1 MTDIIAAMDET
12 AVNQVLPVAEATLG
26 IVTGT
31 GSSSLGPITVQHG
44 ASGWFSGGV
53 AHLFPPD
60 IVRIAECTLH
70 YDTHLT
76 LLFDLSSIIPD
87 IHFPGIKIKIFK
99 KWVVIV
105 PAFTINWPTVKIPVS
120 HSGTLVFTG
129 TFRLQTVFVNP
140 NWRVNAV
147 IQSVP
152 LLQLTPAASLL
163 IGLIGVAAGVALAGI
178 PFIGLYL
185 AGAVI
190 GITAAIGIAGA
201 TGLLGLMLTP
211 LVSGAVFPLYSQ
223 PKHFP
228 LLPAAGA
235 LDPAVYINLASV
247 GAFVINSGEPEL
259 KLLTD
264 ITP

>member
-1 MTDIIAAMDET
+1 MSDIIAVMDET

-26 IVTGT
+26 IVSGT
-31 GSSSLGPITVQHG
+31 GSSSLGPFQVQHS

-53 AHLFPPD
+53 VSLFPSAT
-60 IVRIAECTLH
+60 VRIAECTFH
-70 YDTHLT
+70 YSTHLD
-76 LLFDLSSIIPD
+76 LQFDLSNIIPNVY
-87 IHFPGIKIKIFK
+87 FPGIKIKIFK
-99 KWVVIV
+99 HWVVII
-105 PAFTINWPTVKIPVS
+105 PAFTINWPTVSIPVS
-120 HSGTLVFTG
+120 HSGTIVFTAN
-129 TFRLQTVFVNP
+129 FRLQTVFVNP
-140 NWRVNAV
+140 DWRVNAV

-152 LLQLTPAASLL
+152 QLQLTPAASLL
-163 IGLIGVAAGVALAGI
+163 IGLIGVAAGVVLAAV

-211 LVSGAVFPLYSQ
+211 LVSGAVFPLYNQ

-228 LLPAAGA
+228 LIPAAGPF
-235 LDPAVYINLASV
+235 DPAVYINLASV
-247 GAFVINSGEPEL
+247 AAIVINSGEPEL

-264 ITP
+264 VTP